1 MNMYK
6 DINKS
11 ESKNLGHV
19 VYEELKREILNLELI
34 PGQAISE
41 NEICKKFEVSRT
53 PVRDALW
60 RLQEQGFV
68 ATMPYRGTYVTKL
81 NLGEIKQLIYMRIS
95 VETDVIYDFMEIAT
109 PMILEEVRHLIRLQE
124 AIIQEKNFTPDQF
137 YHLDAQMHA
146 FWFEATG
153 KPKIWEIIQE
163 SQVHY
168 TRYRKLDFETETNFM
183 RIIKDHN
190 KLFELIKE
198 KDKAGLASSL
208 QEHLAYSIT
217 RMKHHIEINY
227 KDYFEDSLE
236 A

>member
-1 MNMYK
+1 MSMYK
-6 DINKS
+6 EINKN

-19 VYEELKREILNLELI
+19 VYEELKREILSLELV
-34 PGQAISE
+34 PGQGISE

-68 ATMPYRGTYVTKL
+68 ATLPYRGTYVTKL
-81 NLGEIKQLIYMRIS
+81 NLSEIKQLIYMRIS
-95 VETDVIYDFMEIAT
+95 VETDVIYDFMEMAT

-146 FWFEATG
+146 VWFKITG

-163 SQVHY
+163 AQVHY

-190 KLFELIKE
+190 NLFEKIKD

-217 RMKHHIEINY
+217 RMKNHIEINY